1 MNIKLNMHVLFVD
14 FKQASDSMKR
24 VQIYEILQQTET
36 PAKLVRLI
44 KEGMSMN
51 TIHLKNSQSSKE

>member
-1 MNIKLNMHVLFVD
+1 MHVLFVD